1 MTSSDIKMFDSKF
14 DHWEECFC
22 QGLDVHAVVMA
33 MIIAI
38 TISQWPRP
46 CHKHVWLRSKFRQFS
61 KLLNVLCCFANWK
74 LELISTDNS
83 FDYVLSVEQGFFF
96 PGITSDICFHRNLIF
111 SQKPSFLK
119 FNIFDILLGSNF
131 TSYAIINMKI

>member
-1 MTSSDIKMFDSKF
+1 
-14 DHWEECFC
+14 
-22 QGLDVHAVVMA
+22 MA
-33 MIIAI
+33 KPMPQACIIAFKI
-38 TISQWPRP
+38 
-46 CHKHVWLRSKFRQFS
+46 LRQFS

-96 PGITSDICFHRNLIF
+96 PGITSDICFHRNFIF

-119 FNIFDILLGSNF
+119 FNTFDILLGSNF
-131 TSYAIINMKI
+131 TSYAIINNENLRFHFFMILLITAEKIDVNIRNVNISICYDNS